1 MKEGKK
7 SPKQLASYT
16 NRITVGKTVTS
27 PLSLFKVVYCK
38 RKVHCYTPKP
48 CYRKKLCP
56 KSRGCDM
63 ANKENELACAGNLP
77 AKLHNSRTHLLNSSD
92 SGSSQTE
99 GPSSKYSGFF
109 SEVSQD
115 HETMAQVLFSR
126 NLRLNVALTFWRR
139 RSISELVAYLVR
151 IQDLGVVVDCL
162 PVLTNR
168 YVIVG
173 LNWLQAVIK
182 RWWSELSAHTEKAED
197 GNIHILKQ
205 QLSVLWEQENHLT
218 LVPGYTGSIAKIFYA
233 LKDLVQTDGSFVV
246 HDVPSGSYVV
256 EVISPAHKFE
266 PVRVDITSKGKMRAR
281 YVNYIKPSEVVRLPY
296 PLQMKSSGPPSYFI
310 KRESWGWTDFLMNPM
325 VMMMVLP
332 LLIFVLLPKVV
343 NTSDPDMRREMEQ
356 SMNMLN
362 SNHELPDVSEF
373 MTRLFSSKSSS
384 KSGGSSS
391 KAGKSSS
398 GKRR

>member
-1 MKEGKK
+1 
-7 SPKQLASYT
+7 PCL
-16 NRITVGKTVTS
+16 
-27 PLSLFKVVYCK
+27 
-38 RKVHCYTPKP
+38 VH
-48 CYRKKLCP
+48 
-56 KSRGCDM
+56 
-63 ANKENELACAGNLP
+63 
-77 AKLHNSRTHLLNSSD
+77 
-92 SGSSQTE
+92 
-99 GPSSKYSGFF
+99 
-109 SEVSQD
+109 
-115 HETMAQVLFSR
+115 
-126 NLRLNVALTFWRR
+126 W
-139 RSISELVAYLVR
+139 
-151 IQDLGVVVDCL
+151 
-162 PVLTNR
+162 
-168 YVIVG
+168 
-173 LNWLQAVIK
+173 
-182 RWWSELSAHTEKAED
+182 
-197 GNIHILKQ
+197 
-205 QLSVLWEQENHLT
+205 SVLKCSGT
-218 LVPGYTGSIAKIFYA
+218 YCFFR
-233 LKDLVQTDGSFVV
+233 TDGSFVV

-281 YVNYIKPSEVVRLPY
+281 YVNYIKTSEVVRLPY

-384 KSGGSSS
+384 KSGSSSS

>member
-1 MKEGKK
+1 MRG
-7 SPKQLASYT
+7 AGGAMA
-16 NRITVGKTVTS
+16 VGSGAVRPALPLVLLLWLCAS
-27 PLSLFKVVYCK
+27 PLPDGACGSEAVGAAESPGVAGPGERFKI
-38 RKVHCYTPKP
+38 
-48 CYRKKLCP
+48 
-56 KSRGCDM
+56 
-63 ANKENELACAGNLP
+63 
-77 AKLHNSRTHLLNSSD
+77 
-92 SGSSQTE
+92 E
-99 GPSSKYSGFF
+99 G
-109 SEVSQD
+109 
-115 HETMAQVLFSR
+115 R
-126 NLRLNVALTFWRR
+126 
-139 RSISELVAYLVR
+139 
-151 IQDLGVVVDCL
+151 
-162 PVLTNR
+162 
-168 YVIVG
+168 
-173 LNWLQAVIK
+173 AV
-182 RWWSELSAHTEKAED
+182 
-197 GNIHILKQ
+197 
-205 QLSVLWEQENHLT
+205 
-218 LVPGYTGSIAKIFYA
+218 VPGVKPQDWIAGARVLVDGEEHVGF
-233 LKDLVQTDGSFVV
+233 LKTDGSFVV

-281 YVNYIKPSEVVRLPY
+281 YVNYIKTSEVVRLPY

-384 KSGGSSS
+384 KSGSSSS

-398 GKRR
+398 GKRSILLKNSYEKHGAVL

>member
-1 MKEGKK
+1 MSSGVFITENEQGKK

-16 NRITVGKTVTS
+16 N
-27 PLSLFKVVYCK
+27 
-38 RKVHCYTPKP
+38 
-48 CYRKKLCP
+48 
-56 KSRGCDM
+56 
-63 ANKENELACAGNLP
+63 
-77 AKLHNSRTHLLNSSD
+77 
-92 SGSSQTE
+92 
-99 GPSSKYSGFF
+99 
-109 SEVSQD
+109 
-115 HETMAQVLFSR
+115 
-126 NLRLNVALTFWRR
+126 
-139 RSISELVAYLVR
+139 R

-162 PVLTNR
+162 PVLTNSLQEEKPYVSVGCCVDLLPLVKSLLKSKYEE

-197 GNIHILKQ
+197 G
-205 QLSVLWEQENHLT
+205 
-218 LVPGYTGSIAKIFYA
+218 
-233 LKDLVQTDGSFVV
+233 TDGSFVV

-391 KAGKSSS
+391 KTGKSSS

>member
-1 MKEGKK
+1 ME
-7 SPKQLASYT
+7 L
-16 NRITVGKTVTS
+16 TV
-27 PLSLFKVVYCK
+27 
-38 RKVHCYTPKP
+38 
-48 CYRKKLCP
+48 
-56 KSRGCDM
+56 
-63 ANKENELACAGNLP
+63 
-77 AKLHNSRTHLLNSSD
+77 
-92 SGSSQTE
+92 
-99 GPSSKYSGFF
+99 FF
-109 SEVSQD
+109 
-115 HETMAQVLFSR
+115 R
-126 NLRLNVALTFWRR
+126 
-139 RSISELVAYLVR
+139 
-151 IQDLGVVVDCL
+151 
-162 PVLTNR
+162 
-168 YVIVG
+168 
-173 LNWLQAVIK
+173 
-182 RWWSELSAHTEKAED
+182 
-197 GNIHILKQ
+197 
-205 QLSVLWEQENHLT
+205 
-218 LVPGYTGSIAKIFYA
+218 
-233 LKDLVQTDGSFVV
+233 TDGSFVV